1 MFTLTI
7 QDQNDQIV
15 TQASF
20 EQGSYVI
27 GRLETCDI
35 VLPSSSVS
43 RQHARIFVQNGRCY
57 IEDMGSAN
65 GVIVDGQRVVGKRD
79 LGTASQIHIGDFYIF
94 LSHQRPGLNDE
105 QRVLQT
111 VFIPRGSD
119 HHKLVRIFDAFAGEE
134 FVLSEIENTI
144 GRTDENFI
152 LLSDASISRN
162 HALIRRDGDH
172 YYVSDLGSS
181 NGTKLNNKPIKAP
194 TRLNDNDQVKF
205 GNVCFIFVPSDAQVD
220 VRSLTPP
227 PSQGPNI
234 TQIGVVAVLIIL
246 SLSVGGAIVFF
257 MSQKKKQQD
266 ALTAQPE
273 VTAPAVEPVSV
284 RIEQLQTQGQKAMER
299 QDWDAAKA
307 AFEELLRVQPEHPTA
322 KSELNKAQAEKGA
335 SEELERAELLIEQG
349 KHQDAKLILLEIPKE
364 TRAAERATS
373 NLDHIN
379 RTLSYNLKNEALRLI
394 KSGKKPELS
403 QAHQKLV
410 EALGITPE
418 NKELLEQVQELEAT
432 LSKKRIKFTAYAPA
446 EP

>member
-20 EQGSYVI
+20 EQGTYVI

-35 VLPSSSVS
+35 VLASTSVS

-94 LSHQRPGLNDE
+94 LSHQRPGLSDE

-119 HHKLVRIFDAFAGEE
+119 HHKLVRVFDSFSGEE
-134 FVLSEIENTI
+134 FVLSEVDNSI
-144 GRTDENFI
+144 GRTDDNFI

-162 HALIRRDGDH
+162 HGLIRREGEH

-181 NGTKLNNKPIKAP
+181 NGTKLNNKPVKQPMILK
-194 TRLNDNDQVKF
+194 DHDQIKF
-205 GNVCFIFVPSDAQVD
+205 GNVHFIFVPSDVQVD
-220 VRSLTPP
+220 MRSLTPP
-227 PSQGPNI
+227 ASSGPNI
-234 TQIGVVAVLIIL
+234 TQIGVVAVLILL
-246 SLSVGGAIVFF
+246 SLAVGGTIVFF

-266 ALTAQPE
+266 AQNTTIG
-273 VTAPAVEPVSV
+273 VNAPTVDPVGA
-284 RIEQLQTQGQKAMER
+284 RIELLSAQGQKAMDR
-299 QDWDAAKA
+299 QDWAGAKT
-307 AFEELLRVQPEHPTA
+307 AFEELLRVKPEDTTA
-322 KSELNKAQAEKGA
+322 KASLAKAAHEA
-335 SEELERAELLIEQG
+335 SAAEELERAELLMEQG
-349 KHQDAKLILLEIPKE
+349 KHEDAKALLVKIPE
-364 TRAAERATS
+364 DTRAAERATS
-373 NLDHIN
+373 DLDHIN
-379 RTLSYNLKNEALRLI
+379 RTLAFNLKNEAQRLI
-394 KSGKKPELS
+394 KSGKKAELL
-403 QAHQKLV
+403 QAHEKLV
-410 EALGITPE
+410 EALKLTPKSE
-418 NKELLEQVQELEAT
+418 ELLKQLQELEPVLT
-432 LSKKRIKFTAYAPA
+432 KKRIKFTAY